1 MTLVVN
7 RSSMPV
13 RLFTNESTLAGSFVV
28 NPLRERLVPSVCL
41 VVMNNAVHGSGRKMY
56 RG

>member
-13 RLFTNESTLAGSFVV
+13 RLFTNESTLAGSFV
-28 NPLRERLVPSVCL
+28 NHLREKLVPSVCL
-41 VVMNNAVHGSGRKMY
+41 VVMNDAVQGCGRKMY